1 MLYTNN
7 DSRSSRNDTSSLTTV
22 GVAVSEG
29 DMKVSLI
36 VFAATDSGVV
46 AERGVLTLTKA
57 INNAIA
63 IDSLP
68 FSHFDT
74 ISLL

>member
-1 MLYTNN
+1 MLYANN

-57 INNAIA
+57 IDNAIA
-63 IDSLP
+63 IG
-68 FSHFDT
+68 FIAFFT
-74 ISLL
+74 F